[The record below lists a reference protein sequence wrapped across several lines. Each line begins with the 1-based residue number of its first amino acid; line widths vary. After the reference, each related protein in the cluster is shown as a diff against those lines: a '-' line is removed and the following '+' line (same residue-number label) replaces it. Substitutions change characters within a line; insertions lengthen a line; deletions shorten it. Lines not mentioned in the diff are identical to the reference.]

1 MAAFLQQYYEGSGII
16 PREILVK
23 DMPSGADE
31 LTAWL
36 KQQRGGA
43 ADQVVCGGHILQ
55 RFVRIQQADERREP
69 VLAAGQH
76 AVAVAQHAGVAIPMQ
91 QGNGAFKVIFSG
103 IHRGYLLC
111 PK

>member
-1 MAAFLQQYYEGSGII
+1 MGLLAHDLAIHGLHARG
-16 PREILVK
+16 
-23 DMPSGADE
+23 
-31 LTAWL
+31 
-36 KQQRGGA
+36 KQQQRSGA

-55 RFVRIQQADERREP
+55 RFVRIQQPDERREP
-69 VLAAGQH
+69 MLAAGQH